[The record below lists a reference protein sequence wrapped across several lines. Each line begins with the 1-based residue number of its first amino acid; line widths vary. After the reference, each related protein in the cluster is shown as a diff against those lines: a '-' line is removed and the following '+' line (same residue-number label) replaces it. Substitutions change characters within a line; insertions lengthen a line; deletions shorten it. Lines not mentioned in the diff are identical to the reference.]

1 MNLCEKFEFPENAG
15 YVIKKLNEAGYDA
28 YLVGGCVRDSILCK
42 APYDWDITT
51 NALPID
57 IKSIFD
63 RTYDT
68 GIKHGTVTV
77 LIGEMCLEVTTYR
90 IDGDYK
96 DFRRPDKVEFTSS
109 LREDLARRDFTINA
123 MAYHPEQGLVDFFGG
138 LQDLKKRI
146 IKAVGDPEQRF
157 REDALRMMRAIR
169 FSAQLGFEIEEA
181 TFEAIKSNSAL
192 IANISSERIRD
203 ELNKTLVS
211 ENPEHFNYLHQ
222 TGILPYI
229 LPEFERCY
237 KTEQINPYHVYNVA
251 DHTMYAVK
259 SIENDHILRWTV
271 LLHDVGKPPRK
282 TTDSKGIDHFY
293 GHQAVSSQIAEKVLN
308 RLRFDKESIK
318 KIVLLV
324 KYHDM
329 DIEDTPKSIRKA
341 VNKIGDELFP
351 LLLKV
356 QKADKM
362 AQNPKF
368 LAERI
373 VKWNRIEKI
382 YSDIK
387 SEQQCL
393 SKKDMAV
400 NGDDLIQLLGMK
412 PGIQIR
418 EMLDYLCDCV
428 LECPELNEKQKLL
441 ELAKKRMH

>member
-1 MNLCEKFEFPENAG
+1 MSICEKIEFPEGAG
-15 YVIKKLNEAGYDA
+15 YVVNKLNEAGFEA
-28 YLVGGCVRDSILCK
+28 YFVGGCVRDSILCK

-51 NALPID
+51 NALPRE
-57 IKSIFD
+57 IKNLFD

-68 GIKHGTVTV
+68 GIKHGTITV
-77 LIGEMCLEVTTYR
+77 LVGETGLEVTTYR
-90 IDGDYK
+90 IDGAYT

-109 LREDLARRDFTINA
+109 LKEDLARRDFTINA
-123 MAYHPEQGLVDFFGG
+123 MAYHPEYGLVDFFGG
-138 LQDLKKRI
+138 LEDLKNRL
-146 IKAVGDPEQRF
+146 IKAVGDPDQRF

-181 TFEAIKSNSAL
+181 TFRAIKNNSAL

-211 ENPEHFNYLHQ
+211 PNPGHFSYLHK

-237 KTEQINPYHVYNVA
+237 HTEQVNPYHVYNVA
-251 DHTMYAVK
+251 DHSMYAVK
-259 SIENDHILRWTV
+259 SIDSDHILRWTM

-282 TTDSKGIDHFY
+282 TTDAKGIDHFY
-293 GHQAVSSQIAEKVLN
+293 GHQAVSSEIAEKVLT
-308 RLRFDKESIK
+308 RLRFDREAVK
-318 KIVLLV
+318 KIVLLIRN
-324 KYHDM
+324 HDM
-329 DIEDTPKSIRKA
+329 DIEDTPKSVRKA
-341 VNKIGDELFP
+341 INKIGDDLFP

-362 AQNPKF
+362 AQNPDF
-368 LAERI
+368 LAERM
-373 VKWNRIEKI
+373 VKWSRIEKI

-400 NGDDLIQLLGMK
+400 NGDDLIMLGMK
-412 PGIQIR
+412 PGVEMRQ
-418 EMLDYLCDCV
+418 MLDYLCDCV

-441 ELAKKRMH
+441 DLAKKRLL